1 MDLGI
6 RFSTPVLDDLDLNL
20 LTDEFGES
28 VEEVIEILENAPH
41 EISII
46 VCMIKRL
53 ECRIKFVE

>member
-20 LTDEFGES
+20 LTDEFGEN

-46 VCMIKRL
+46 VSMLKRL
-53 ECRIKFVE
+53 ECRLNFVE